1 MQKILTAKIAE
12 FKCLKDFELDT
23 QGGKNI
29 LLIGENGIGKSS
41 IMQIIQIAIGRK
53 TDIPPNATGE
63 GEIVIDKDG
72 KQFTFQVKFKD
83 GKPVVTVTSPEGMRD
98 TRKSA
103 IAGIVGPIDFDIEEF
118 ISLSRSE
125 AGRKKQVE
133 IFKGFLSQED
143 RDFFSKMEAHV
154 KVNEDERLALG
165 RDVKTLKGKVES
177 SKFKV
182 ESDES
187 LATFAFT
194 DTKKIMEELDQKQK
208 ANEKRKEVED
218 RLVQRTLEA
227 EKIEKQME
235 ELVAKLGILQEKN
248 IEASNW
254 LEQNLQNDVASLQT
268 TLASAGEANATYQ
281 EVQTFKA
288 DRAKLTLW
296 ETEYGEYGAKINTA
310 REEVARTIK
319 EMCVPVQGLSF
330 DDFGLVYNGVAVHP
344 DSLSESEQMELGVR
358 LKIAENPEAP
368 LFLERTE
375 SYGAK
380 RWQAI
385 LDLCAK
391 NNIQII
397 GEQVMRGKEEL
408 VVEIIGETPV
418 EKLEKDLKK
427 II

>member
-41 IMQIIQIAIGRK
+41 IMQIIQIALGRK

-63 GEIVIDKDG
+63 GEIVTDKDG
-72 KQFTFQVKFKD
+72 KKFTFKVVFKD
-83 GKPVVTVTSPEGMRD
+83 NKPVVTVTSEDGMRD

-103 IAGIVGPIDFDIEEF
+103 IAAIVGPMDFDIEEF
-118 ISLSRSE
+118 IFLSRTE

-143 RDFFSKMEAHV
+143 RDFFAKMEAHIE
-154 KVNEDERLALG
+154 VNEDERLTLG
-165 RDVKTLKGKVES
+165 RDVKTLKGKVDS
-177 SKFKV
+177 SKFKA
-182 ESDES
+182 ESDED
-187 LATFAFT
+187 LAKHAFI
-194 DTKKIMEELDQKQK
+194 DTKKIMEELDLKQK

-218 RLVQRTLEA
+218 RLVQRTQEA

-235 ELVAKLGILQEKN
+235 ELVAKLADLQKKN
-248 IEASNW
+248 IDATNW
-254 LEQNLQNDVASLQT
+254 LDLNPHNDVASLQT
-268 TLASAGEANATYQ
+268 TLASAGESNATYQ

-288 DRAKLTLW
+288 DRAKLILW
-296 ETEYGEYGAKINTA
+296 EEEYGEFGVKINTA

-330 DDFGLVYNGVAVHP
+330 DDLGLIYNGIAVHP
-344 DSLSESEQMELGVR
+344 DSLSESEQMELGIR
-358 LKIAENPEAP
+358 MKIAENPEAP

-375 SYGAK
+375 SYGEK

-385 LDLCAK
+385 LDLCTK

-408 VVEIIGETPV
+408 VIEIIQ
-418 EKLEKDLKK
+418 
-427 II
+427 